1 MRNKFTKS
9 AQKALDNSLSV
20 AKSFGHGYI
29 GTEHLLIALVKTK
42 GVAAEVMC
50 ENGVEEEK
58 LRVLIEEMIETGEGV
73 AVAERPQYTP
83 RIATNGLSGLFTAFP
98 RKSISFCI
106 R

>member
-42 GVAAEVMC
+42 GVAAEVMR

-58 LRVLIEEMIETGEGV
+58 LRVIIEEMIETGE
-73 AVAERPQYTP
+73 ERWQKDRNIHQEPE
-83 RIATNGLSGLFTAFP
+83 RLLKTA
-98 RKSISFCI
+98 
-106 R
+106 

>member
-42 GVAAEVMC
+42 GVAAEVMR
-50 ENGVEEEK
+50 EK
-58 LRVLIEEMIETGEGV
+58 
-73 AVAERPQYTP
+73 
-83 RIATNGLSGLFTAFP
+83 NSGFL
-98 RKSISFCI
+98 
-106 R
+106 

>member
-42 GVAAEVMC
+42 GVAAEVMR

-58 LRVLIEEMIETGEGV
+58 LRVLIEEMSPNLHTDEKNI
-73 AVAERPQYTP
+73 
-83 RIATNGLSGLFTAFP
+83 LFQIVYVLNLARNTL
-98 RKSISFCI
+98 KNSII
-106 R
+106 